1 MARNKE
7 IRRRIKSVDNT
18 RKITRTMQMVAT
30 SRMMRALER
39 LNGARP
45 FTRKL
50 RDVMAQLAAAAPEA
64 HPLLQ
69 PRTPVR
75 STAIFLVTANRGL
88 CGGFNTNL
96 VKRAREVLAEE
107 EQASRPFV
115 LHMAGKKGF
124 QAFKFAGVEPA
135 SVHLDVTERPRY
147 EDAVRLSRM
156 LIDAYQKGEVDRI
169 VLIHADYRNALSQPP
184 TVVEFLPIPRPQA
197 GPEHR
202 EVDYL
207 FHPSREELVRQMVP
221 LYLENLVYQALV
233 ESAASE
239 QVARRNAMKSATENA
254 EELVGSLTRAY
265 NKARQAQITNE
276 IAEIVG
282 GAAALK

>member
-30 SRMMRALER
+30 SRMMKALER
-39 LNGARP
+39 LNGAKP
-45 FTRKL
+45 FTAKL
-50 RDVMAQLAAAAPEA
+50 RDVMSQLAAAAPDA

-69 PRTPVR
+69 ARDTIR
-75 STAIFLVTANRGL
+75 ATAVFLVTANRGL
-88 CGGFNTNL
+88 CGAFNANL
-96 VKRAREVLAEE
+96 VKQAREVLAAEK
-107 EQASRPFV
+107 QAGHGV
-115 LHMAGKKGF
+115 VVHVAGKKGI
-124 QAFKFAGVEPA
+124 QALKFARQELA
-135 SVHLDVTERPRY
+135 SSYLDVTERPRY
-147 EDAVRLSRM
+147 EDAVRLAKM
-156 LIDAYQKGEVDRI
+156 LIDAYQEGVVDRV
-169 VLIHADYRNALSQPP
+169 VLIHANYKNALSQPP
-184 TVVEFLPIPRPQA
+184 VVVEFLPIPRA
-197 GPEHR
+197 EARTEGR
-202 EVDYL
+202 GVDYL
-207 FHPSREELVRQMVP
+207 FHPSREELVRKLVP

-239 QVARRNAMKSATENA
+239 HVARRNAMKSATENA

-282 GAAALK
+282 GAAAQK